1 MMIRSIA
8 SGMFGLIARGFWMST
23 LRTFSSVEKS
33 VSPWNRRSPVRH
45 S

>member
-1 MMIRSIA
+1 MMMASTA
-8 SGMFGLIARGFWMST
+8 SGIAGFTWRGRGMST

-33 VSPWNRRSPVRH
+33 VSPTNRRSPDRH